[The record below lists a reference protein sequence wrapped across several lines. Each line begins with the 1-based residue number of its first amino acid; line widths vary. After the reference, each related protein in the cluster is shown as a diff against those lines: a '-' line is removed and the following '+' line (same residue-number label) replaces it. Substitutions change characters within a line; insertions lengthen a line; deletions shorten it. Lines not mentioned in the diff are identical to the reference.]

1 MDTNTPTPE
10 TTSTVQDPSMHTV
23 QRPYGGI
30 DGLREIRDSAGRL
43 MVTVVPPG
51 MASRFPVVRES
62 LAACYVVVG
71 QGRID
76 IGQSRWLGNASLQHA
91 ADPATSVAG
100 EVYIIHAQRNDWL
113 FRVALPFLEF
123 RLTELA
129 REAGLVEVSN
139 GASPRT
145 WSSEDRAL
153 FERFVGES
161 RRLLFDAG
169 CRAFNTTPA
178 SQLPATAEADRG
190 IDLAE
195 EAPAQ
200 IDVDAVPTIG
210 GELALPYAGLWARGY
225 YGPDGF
231 IVLPGS
237 EVRTAVNPSATRR
250 SIKKLRE
257 QLAEILV
264 PIPGVDD
271 RLRLEAAVC
280 FRSAAIA
287 AKFLTGAKMG
297 GTKWVRPPYAEQIMF
312 AE

>member
-10 TTSTVQDPSMHTV
+10 TTSTVQDPSLHTI

-30 DGLREIRDSAGRL
+30 DGLREIRDLAGRL

-91 ADPATSVAG
+91 AAPATSVAG

>member
-76 IGQSRWLGNASLQHA
+76 IGQSRWVGNASLQHA
-91 ADPATSVAG
+91 AAPATSVAG

-200 IDVDAVPTIG
+200 IDVDAVPTVG

-237 EVRTAVNPSATRR
+237 EVRTPVTM
-250 SIKKLRE
+250 KKLRE

-264 PIPGVDD
+264 PIPGIDD